1 MAAHCFSKS
10 ELYILRNEIDVRMLI
25 EKTLCIPCRVAQGCF
40 RFSCPLCQGVN
51 TAVNPKTNLARC
63 FACEKNFNTIDL
75 VMLIRQTDFV
85 HSAKFLQSV
94 HQKDD
99 EGHNHLDFKTIS
111 AGNRQAQGR
120 MNPKTLSKRSSHCIG
135 EILDSVLP
143 PIHGGI
149 AENRKVASKSNK
161 SMAARQI
168 TVEDRIVKLE
178 QKIKLLDRQI
188 EKITRTLDVGPASK

>member
-1 MAAHCFSKS
+1 MTHRCFSS
-10 ELYILRNEIDVRMLI
+10 SQLYALRNNIEVRMLI
-25 EKTLCIPCRVAQGCF
+25 EETLRIPCRMTQGCF
-40 RFSCPLCQGVN
+40 RFLCPLCNGFN
-51 TAVNPKTNLARC
+51 TAVNPETNLARC
-63 FACEKNFNTIDL
+63 FDCSKNFNTIDL
-75 VMLIRQTDFV
+75 VMLCRQAKFV
-85 HSAKFLQSV
+85 DSVKFLQSI

-120 MNPKTLSKRSSHCIG
+120 MNPKTLSKRSPHGIG

-161 SMAARQI
+161 SMAARKI

-178 QKIKLLDRQI
+178 QNIKLLDRQI
-188 EKITRTLDVGPASK
+188 KKIARTLDVGPASK

>member
-1 MAAHCFSKS
+1 M
-10 ELYILRNEIDVRMLI
+10 RNQIKIQRLI
-25 EKTLCIPCRVAQGCF
+25 EKKLDIPSRVIKGCF
-40 RFSCPLCQGVN
+40 RFLCPICNGFD

-63 FACEKNFNTIDL
+63 FQCGKNYNTIDL
-75 VMLIRQTDFV
+75 VMLTRQADFV
-85 HSAKFLQSV
+85 HSVKFLQSV

-120 MNPKTLSKRSSHCIG
+120 MNPKTLSKRSPHCIR

-149 AENRKVASKSNK
+149 AENRKVASKSDK

-168 TVEDRIVKLE
+168 TVEDRILKLE

-188 EKITRTLDVGPASK
+188 KKIARSLNVGPASK